1 MLALLL
7 AAGIVWLFGGQER
20 PSESPPGGPV
30 SSTALDYWS
39 DKTATRQRIDA
50 EYANHRVVL
59 GQQAQDRSNGPY
71 RQRILEFLDLTA
83 KLHSR
88 ADQRWEEAIRRK
100 DTRGEAGYALANNV
114 LSVGLYQ
121 MSGVIDEYSIRR
133 NPSGPRRGKSS
144 RQKAGVRRLPKDFE
158 PIFALIKVR
167 PDLRTPHIWATLLD
181 RASRVL
187 DEGDKILAGG
197 DDFGA
202 LLAWVEAS
210 SLELYVNDQCVAFL
224 GLLEPASAHDLMV
237 VPFAFCLYYFRER
250 RDIATRE
257 RQSALSR
264 FVVLALV
271 RAGPP

>member
-121 MSGVIDEYSIRR
+121 MSGVIDEYRSGGIPQGRAAENLQGKRQEYADYRR
-133 NPSGPRRGKSS
+133 ILNQYSHDQGAARFEDPSYLGN
-144 RQKAGVRRLPKDFE
+144 
-158 PIFALIKVR
+158 
-167 PDLRTPHIWATLLD
+167 LLD

-197 DDFGA
+197 DDLGA

-224 GLLEPASAHDLMV
+224 GLLEPASAH
-237 VPFAFCLYYFRER
+237 
-250 RDIATRE
+250 T
-257 RQSALSR
+257 
-264 FVVLALV
+264 
-271 RAGPP
+271 